1 MFGNLMNNIEQQQ
14 AQIKEKLKSIPV
26 ATQNQG
32 VKISGN
38 ALKEIN
44 NIEIDQHILDA
55 DDKEMLEDLL
65 LATFNDFI
73 QQATSVESIEAQQLM
88 SSMIPSGLE
97 DLFK

>member
-14 AQIKEKLKSIPV
+14 AQIKEKLKSVPV

-55 DDKEMLEDLL
+55 NDKEMLEDLL

-73 QQATSVESIEAQQLM
+73 QQATTVESRETQQLM

>member
-1 MFGNLMNNIEQQQ
+1 MNNIGQQQ
-14 AQIKEKLKSIPV
+14 AQIQNKLKSVPV
-26 ATQNQG
+26 ESQNQG

-44 NIEIDQHILDA
+44 NIEIAQEILDA
-55 DDKEMLEDLL
+55 CDKEMLEDLL

-73 QQATSVESIEAQQLM
+73 HKATMIESNEAQQLM

>member
-38 ALKEIN
+38 ALKEIS

-65 LATFNDFI
+65 LATFNNFI